1 MTTIWLSL
9 CATLLPLALLAV
21 LMLRERSAQQQL
33 GEYRALLE
41 RLPDG
46 VILIGADGR
55 IRRHNAAA
63 ARLLGDTGAAL
74 EGAPLS
80 HWLPQLN
87 QAAAHARRQHTQAIG
102 AEGKWRT
109 VEITRLLP
117 AGTEDSIVLIHPAAE
132 YGSSPEDAERFMRS
146 QYFARIGT
154 WDWDVDTDRL
164 YWSEAIYGMFGY
176 EVGEVTPSYELFCAS
191 VHPDDQARVRA
202 GELRCIETGENH
214 DEEYRV
220 IWPDGSTHWL
230 RETGNVIKDAHGQ
243 VIKMMGVVRD
253 ISEEKASA
261 KQLQKLA
268 HHDPLTGLP
277 NRLVLEERLGK
288 ALERARANAN
298 RVALVFVDLNG
309 FKAINDQH
317 GHAAGDRV
325 LVTTATRLKKTLRES
340 DTVARIGGDEFVLIL
355 EGLTQG
361 KSLQDEAHG
370 ICEKIFAGL
379 APPISICSTLQHIG
393 TSLGVAVFPDHGPS
407 MDTLIHVA
415 DLAMYEAKRSGNNQY
430 RLGSTSAAK
439 PLASVESAR

>member
-1 MTTIWLSL
+1 MTAILLSL
-9 CATLLPLALLAV
+9 GAALLTLV
-21 LMLRERSAQQQL
+21 LLLVLVRRERRTQQQL
-33 GEYRALLE
+33 TEYRTLFE

-46 VILIGADGR
+46 VIRVGADGC
-55 IRRHNAAA
+55 IRQHNVAA
-63 ARLLGDTGAAL
+63 ARLLGDIRTELMGT
-74 EGAPLS
+74 PLNQ
-80 HWLPQLN
+80 WLPQLN
-87 QAAAHARRQHTQAIG
+87 QAAAHTRRQRTLAID
-102 AEGKWRT
+102 A
-109 VEITRLLP
+109 
-117 AGTEDSIVLIHPAAE
+117 AGTQRSLEISRLPSADAEDFIVLIHPAAE

-164 YWSEAIYGMFGY
+164 YWSEAIYGMFGFK
-176 EVGEVTPSYELFCAS
+176 VGEVTPSYELFCAS

-261 KQLQKLA
+261 KQLRKLA
-268 HHDPLTGLP
+268 QHDPLTGLP
-277 NRLVLEERLGK
+277 NRLGLEERLGK
-288 ALERARANAN
+288 ALERARSNAT

-309 FKAINDQH
+309 FKAINDKH
-317 GHAAGDRV
+317 GHAAGDRM

-379 APPISICSTLQHIG
+379 APPISIGSTLQHID
-393 TSLGVAVFPDHGPS
+393 TSLGVAVFPDHAPS
-407 MDTLIHVA
+407 MDSLIHVA
-415 DLAMYEAKRSGNNQY
+415 DLAMYEAKRNGNNQY
-430 RLGSTSAAK
+430 RLGSTSAEK
-439 PLASVESAR
+439 PRASVERAR

>member
-1 MTTIWLSL
+1 MTTIWLIL

-21 LMLRERSAQQQL
+21 LMRRERSAQQQL

-55 IRRHNAAA
+55 IRRHNAVA
-63 ARLLGDTGAAL
+63 ARLLGDSGATL
-74 EGAPLS
+74 VGARLGY
-80 HWLPQLN
+80 WLPHLD
-87 QAAAHARRQHTQAIG
+87 QAAAHSRRQHTRAIG
-102 AEGKWRT
+102 AQGKHQP
-109 VEITRLLP
+109 VEITLLP
-117 AGTEDSIVLIHPAAE
+117 AAGSADAIVLIHPEAE
-132 YGSSPEDAERFMRS
+132 YDSSPEDAERFMRS

-176 EVGEVTPSYELFCAS
+176 KVGEVMPSYELFCRS

-230 RETGNVIKDAHGQ
+230 RETGNVVKDTQGQ

-253 ISEEKASA
+253 ITEEKASA
-261 KQLQKLA
+261 KQLRKLA
-268 HHDPLTGLP
+268 HRDPLTGLP
-277 NRLVLEERLGK
+277 NRLMLEERLSK
-288 ALERARANAN
+288 ALERAHANAT

-317 GHAAGDRV
+317 GHAVGDRV
-325 LVTTATRLKKTLRES
+325 LITTATRLKNTLRES

-361 KSLQDEAHG
+361 KNLQEEAHG

-379 APPISICSTLQHIG
+379 AAPVSVGDTWRHIG
-393 TSLGVAVFPDHGPS
+393 TSLGVAIFPDHAS
-407 MDTLIHVA
+407 SLDTLIHVA

-430 RLGSTSAAK
+430 RLGSTSLDK
-439 PLASVESAR
+439 PRASVEPAR

>member
-9 CATLLPLALLAV
+9 CATLLLLALLAV
-21 LMLRERSAQQQL
+21 LMRRERSAQQQL

-55 IRRHNAAA
+55 VRRHNAAA

-74 EGAPLS
+74 VGAPLS

-117 AGTEDSIVLIHPAAE
+117 VSSEDAIVLIHPETE

-176 EVGEVTPSYELFCAS
+176 KVGEVTPSYELFCAS

-230 RETGNVIKDAHGQ
+230 RETGNVVKDAHGQ

-261 KQLQKLA
+261 KQLRKLA
-268 HHDPLTGLP
+268 RHDPLTGLP
-277 NRLVLEERLGK
+277 NRLVLEDRLGK
-288 ALERARANAN
+288 ALERACANAT

-325 LVTTATRLKKTLRES
+325 LVTTATRLKNTLRES

-361 KSLQDEAHG
+361 KSLQDEAQG

-379 APPISICSTLQHIG
+379 APPIGIGGTLQHIG
-393 TSLGVAVFPDHGPS
+393 TSLGVAVFPDHAPS
-407 MDTLIHVA
+407 MDTLIHAA

-430 RLGSTSAAK
+430 RLGRASPEK
-439 PLASVESAR
+439 PRTNVEPAR